1 MNFEDKRFSEI
12 NKIEIM
18 LKIVDDEDSHLI
30 SILYDDAIETFCSL
44 TNRTEEQLYPVHC
57 NVIRDLTIFKFRQYK
72 AITSSPTGIKSISE
86 GGVSISYNTSSDIDE
101 IPSTLKRKIVQYK
114 LNKCVNRRPKKEM
127 FPEEDY
133 PWMDDD
139 DEPTIEPVEPVEKQY
154 MYYGRI
160 NVQEAGGRWIQYN
173 EITEDMIKTAVAV
186 KKAEASTLNK
196 TSLGLM
202 SATKPMDYLIV
213 AVPKSKN
220 YKVTKDNGIGG
231 KVKWNEDIS
240 GSNGID
246 IIIDEKEYLLYG
258 EVLLCQGQIF
268 IYID

>member
-1 MNFEDKRFSEI
+1 MQIVLKDSNGCRVTLPSFNFEIRENI
-12 NKIEIM
+12 NP
-18 LKIVDDEDSHLI
+18 
-30 SILYDDAIETFCSL
+30 YW
-44 TNRTEEQLYPVHC
+44 
-57 NVIRDLTIFKFRQYK
+57 
-72 AITSSPTGIKSISE
+72 
-86 GGVSISYNTSSDIDE
+86 SDIDE
-101 IPSTLKRKIVQYK
+101 PII
-114 LNKCVNRRPKKEM
+114 
-127 FPEEDY
+127 PEENYDY
-133 PWMDDD
+133 YED

-160 NVQEAGGRWIQYN
+160 NVQEAGGKWIQYN

-186 KKAEASTLNK
+186 TKAEASTLDK

-231 KVKWNEDIS
+231 KVMWNEDIS